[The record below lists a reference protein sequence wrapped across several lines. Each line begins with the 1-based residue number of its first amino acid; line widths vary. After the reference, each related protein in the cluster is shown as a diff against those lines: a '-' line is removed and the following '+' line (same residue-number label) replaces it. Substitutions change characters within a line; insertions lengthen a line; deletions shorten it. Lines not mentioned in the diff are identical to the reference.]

1 MMETTLPIII
11 SMKMV
16 KVSKFIDS
24 SYYITKNNT
33 KRHQLTFNLIVLEV
47 YLKAFL
53 VEFVITFLL
62 F

>member
-1 MMETTLPIII
+1 
-11 SMKMV
+11 MV
-16 KVSKFIDS
+16 KVSKFNDS

-33 KRHQLTFNLIVLEV
+33 KRQQLTFNLIVLEV